1 MHLSGLRT
9 VLLATAAA
17 QVANAHTAFTNF
29 FIDDVPQGDG
39 TCVRMSDNIDKA
51 TSPIRPIGA
60 VTGNDM
66 ACGKLIILPFNLH
79 QICPHWLHQRAHVMH
94 RCQWPERCSAC
105 LPREGRIKADLRMA

>member
-1 MHLSGLRT
+1 MHLSSLRG
-9 VLLATAAA
+9 VLLATVAV

-39 TCVRMSDNIDKA
+39 TCVRMSDKIETA

-66 ACGKLIILPFNLH
+66 ACGKLIILLG
-79 QICPHWLHQRAHVMH
+79 CGL
-94 RCQWPERCSAC
+94 
-105 LPREGRIKADLRMA
+105 